1 MRNLFI
7 ILLAFS
13 VLAATAAP
21 SSNLESRRAVKV
33 AREAADRDQE
43 VIYPDMDEAVV
54 YPDEYS
60 EE

>member
-1 MRNLFI
+1 MRNLFV

-21 SSNLESRRAVKV
+21 SSNLEF